1 MPVGVPAERK
11 CGMGA
16 QFQQAQATF
25 AERYAAAKENAT
37 KPFGGDKVPAGT
49 YAGRIKSYRME
60 KAKTSGRNQ
69 LRVEIVIA
77 DGDSKG
83 LVARQFQGLDPL
95 EDGRQIGLE
104 IFLRQIAFFGYE
116 VPEAAQS
123 LVDLEP
129 ICKAVEDSAPEV
141 QFKWTMKGDFGNIE
155 LQKLLGEAREQATD
169 ETGGG
174 EGQTGNDVDPQG
186 VGSGFEDADH
196 ERLVEFGLAQGIAE
210 IVDGMS
216 KAEVI
221 AAINGYTLWTQDC
234 AATDLKGTD
243 ADGQKPADGITPED
257 ADWIIAQGVSAK
269 TVVRPKPKAAVKAP
283 AKAAVKSVVK
293 KRK

>member
-1 MPVGVPAERK
+1 
-11 CGMGA
+11 MGKFDEA
-16 QFQQAQATF
+16 QKTF
-25 AERYAAAKENAT
+25 KERYQAAKENAT

-69 LRVEIVIA
+69 LRLEIVIA

-116 VPEAAQS
+116 VPESAQS
-123 LVDLEP
+123 LADLEP

-141 QFKWTMKGDFGNIE
+141 QFKWTMKGDFGNVE
-155 LQKLLGEAREQATD
+155 LQKLLGEATEQA
-169 ETGGG
+169 ETN
-174 EGQTGNDVDPQG
+174 EGNAAPEATTEPV
-186 VGSGFEDADH
+186 SAFEDADH
-196 ERLVEFGLAQGIAE
+196 QRLVEFGLTQGIAE

-216 KAEVI
+216 KAEVV
-221 AAINGYTLWTQDC
+221 AAINGYTLWSKDC
-234 AATDLKGTD
+234 AAADLKGT
-243 ADGQKPADGITPED
+243 AVDGQKPMDGIEPEE
-257 ADWIIAQGVSAK
+257 ADWLIEQGVASDSIIK
-269 TVVRPKPKAAVKAP
+269 PKPKAAAAKAPVKAAVKAP
-283 AKAAVKSVVK
+283 AK